1 MADFSSWTSTMHFI
15 AQRINPVVAAPPA
28 YPFVGEGRVKA
39 ALKSSP
45 ELQLATCALMYHLQT
60 GHEQSRRDTEV
71 RNKAGFMSS
80 DAWHGTRIGELLASG
95 QDISEEDRAWTARCE
110 KYSKQLTVQ
119 LRLLAM
125 SADPK
130 LAGYAG
136 LFSIPVPRD
145 LPRVEAS
152 GWGVLAPEVEDDEA
166 RELAEF
172 RAWKAAQA
180 AKATPAPIVTE
191 PAPEAGGSEDIS
203 FEF

>member
-1 MADFSSWTSTMHFI
+1 MAWD
-15 AQRINPVVAAPPA
+15 Q
-28 YPFVGEGRVKA
+28 
-39 ALKSSP
+39 
-45 ELQLATCALMYHLQT
+45 
-60 GHEQSRRDTEV
+60 
-71 RNKAGFMSS
+71 
-80 DAWHGTRIGELLASG
+80 
-95 QDISEEDRAWTARCE
+95 DRAWTVRCE

-152 GWGVLAPEVEDDEA
+152 GWGALAAPEESPEE
-166 RELAEF
+166 RELREF

-180 AKATPAPIVTE
+180 AKAAAPAPTPAPSHWPSLEELEHKAQLRKARVEILE
-191 PAPEAGGSEDIS
+191 SRGWDEASNWGDDTIQDYLDSGVVNDEDSEEMTAESMAAMLADND
-203 FEF
+203 F

>member
-1 MADFSSWTSTMHFI
+1 MHFI